1 MSQDQAIT
9 AWIRK
14 AEILAEQLMVD
25 PSEVYDAL
33 VQRGYTG
40 RKPRNS
46 LPVDTS
52 VAIISSLFSAEEI
65 LTISEVTSRYL
76 KQKSQPIRTTNPNR
90 YIRVVLARNS
100 NENGKRRFR
109 RVKAGAYRLIL
120 SNAELR
126 QALLK
131 ELEAQ
136 RVFVG
141 SRRLM
146 EMFDIS
152 YERLKEALGPM
163 AQRNLVTS
171 RPNST
176 TKSRDWCLTK
186 YAEVFGR

>member
-1 MSQDQAIT
+1 VSQDQAIT

-52 VAIISSLFSAEEI
+52 VALISSLFSAEEI

-126 QALLK
+126 LALLK